1 MTPILALAGDAEK
14 QRELRRMK
22 LVATALLVV
31 MAGIY
36 LVSRANEE
44 SGPSWV
50 GYVRAGS
57 EAAMVGA
64 LADWFA
70 VTALFRHPLGI
81 PIPHTAIIPNR
92 KDQIGRSLGQFV
104 EGNFLTPEVL
114 LDRLRGVGI
123 GERLGRWLVDPAHAR
138 HATAVIGDTV
148 QGVIEVLDDRH
159 VQEALGGTVER
170 RLRATHVAPVLARI
184 LDASVDGGHLQRLLD
199 VGLDGAGSF
208 LREQEPILRQRLKKE
223 SPWWVPEPV
232 DDRVFNR
239 IISAVRKFVEEM
251 QAQPDHEMRHLVE
264 ERVRVFAGRL
274 RTDPVLIAKVEDFK
288 EELISHPDVQAWIGS
303 LWGEL
308 KRGVLHATG
317 DPRSDLRRR
326 LEDGLERLGQQLVD
340 DLSLQRKVDDW
351 VERSVVY
358 VVEHY
363 RSEVG
368 DLIATTVERW
378 DAQDTSRRIEL
389 QVGHDLQ
396 FIRINGTVVGAI
408 VGLLIH
414 TFGELVL

>member
-1 MTPILALAGDAEK
+1 M
-14 QRELRRMK
+14 
-22 LVATALLVV
+22 
-31 MAGIY
+31 
-36 LVSRANEE
+36 
-44 SGPSWV
+44 
-50 GYVRAGS
+50 
-57 EAAMVGA
+57 
-64 LADWFA
+64 
-70 VTALFRHPLGI
+70 
-81 PIPHTAIIPNR
+81 
-92 KDQIGRSLGQFV
+92 
-104 EGNFLTPEVL
+104 
-114 LDRLRGVGI
+114 
-123 GERLGRWLVDPAHAR
+123 
-138 HATAVIGDTV
+138 
-148 QGVIEVLDDRH
+148 
-159 VQEALGGTVER
+159 
-170 RLRATHVAPVLARI
+170 
-184 LDASVDGGHLQRLLD
+184 
-199 VGLDGAGSF
+199 
-208 LREQEPILRQRLKKE
+208 
-223 SPWWVPEPV
+223 
-232 DDRVFNR
+232 FNR

-317 DPRSDLRRR
+317 DPQSDLRRR